1 MQIVIGPVLR
11 READHGSPRPGQAFG
26 DPGDP
31 AGAHPK
37 RRGLPRRRALVAVV
51 PAALGLLAL
60 ILTLGAVQTVGAAI
74 LPGCLGFRAAVLKV
88 RIHLPP
94 AKSRANSGTGV
105 SRDERMVLIP
115 PPRRAGEVEEHR
127 EITWERIAAE

>member
-1 MQIVIGPVLR
+1 M
-11 READHGSPRPGQAFG
+11 
-26 DPGDP
+26 
-31 AGAHPK
+31 
-37 RRGLPRRRALVAVV
+37 
-51 PAALGLLAL
+51 
-60 ILTLGAVQTVGAAI
+60 
-74 LPGCLGFRAAVLKV
+74 V

-127 EITWERIAAE
+127 EITWIVEANPPLKTAPRRHWNPDRMVTQSLTTGDFAKHLWDEKIRPTKKSDKSRTLPGSFRA